1 MLSAIFMNGEKID
14 IDMKKIVFIVSV
26 VLLLAACNSRQ
37 NEAIVQKS
45 SSGKTLEVLV
55 AADKGHL
62 TKTTRD
68 LIDSV
73 FRQPQGCLPHPEPMF
88 DVVSVPV
95 SSLRNTHMFQMHR
108 NIIILEVKKGNP
120 DKVYIDRDK
129 WAAPQVVVDIAA
141 SSEASLRD
149 LLRKYEPNIVQGI
162 YEAEH
167 QRMKKAF
174 FNIRNVELMN
184 RIKEK
189 FGFELTFSEDFM
201 WASEDDGFAWIRKE
215 TKDISLGVL
224 INVTPY
230 RNQDQLTPDKI
241 YNRLDTIMRR
251 HVPSPGEDGFMGTE
265 RRVEMESIKVDY
277 EGTSYCIQTHGLWC
291 LKETTDRMGGPFV
304 CYSMLSPDGKDI
316 VDLIGFVYAP
326 RFGKRDY
333 LMQVEGIC
341 ATLKWLEGE
350 EK

>member
-1 MLSAIFMNGEKID
+1 
-14 IDMKKIVFIVSV
+14 MKRIALFFAAA
-26 VLLLAACNSRQ
+26 LLMVACNNRQ
-37 NEAIVQKS
+37 NDAILKKS

-55 AADKGHL
+55 AADKGRL

-68 LIDSV
+68 VIDSV
-73 FRQPQGCLPHPEPMF
+73 FQQVQGCLPQPEPRF

-108 NIIILEVKKGNP
+108 NIIILEVKDGNP

-129 WAAPQVVVDIAA
+129 WAEPQVVVDIAA
-141 SSEASLRD
+141 SSEESLRD
-149 LLRKYEPNIVQGI
+149 LLCKYEPNIVQAI
-162 YEAEH
+162 YDAEH
-167 QRMKKAF
+167 KRMQKAF
-174 FNIRNVELMN
+174 YNVRNVDLMN
-184 RIKEK
+184 RVKEK

-224 INVTPY
+224 INTSPY
-230 RNQDQLTPDKI
+230 RSQDQFLPEKI

-251 HVPSPGEDGFMGTE
+251 HVPSPGEDGYMGTE
-265 RRVEMESIKVDY
+265 RRVEMESMQVDY
-277 EGTSYCIQTHGLWC
+277 EGSQYCIQTHGLWR
-291 LKETTDRMGGPFV
+291 LVATTDRMGGPFV
-304 CYSMLSPDGKDI
+304 CYSLLSPDGKQV

-326 RFGKRDY
+326 RFNKRDY

-341 ATLKWLEGE
+341 ASLKWMEGE
-350 EK
+350 KK

>member
-1 MLSAIFMNGEKID
+1 MNGSLI
-14 IDMKKIVFIVSV
+14 INDMKKICFIVSA
-26 VLLLAACNSRQ
+26 VLLLAACHSRQ
-37 NEAIVQKS
+37 SEAIIQKS
-45 SSGKTLEVLV
+45 SSGKTLEILL
-55 AADKGHL
+55 AADKGHM
-62 TKTTRD
+62 TVTTRN
-68 LIDSV
+68 LIDPI
-73 FRQPQGCLPHPEPMF
+73 FRQTQGCLPQPEPRF
-88 DVVSVPV
+88 DVVNVPV

-108 NIIILEVKKGNP
+108 NIIILEVKNDNP

-149 LLRKYEPNIVQGI
+149 LLRKFEPNIIRAI
-162 YEAEH
+162 YDAEH
-167 QRMKKAF
+167 QRMAKAF
-174 FNIRNVELMN
+174 YNIRNVDLMN
-184 RIKEK
+184 RVKEK

-224 INVTPY
+224 VNVSPY
-230 RNQDQLTPDKI
+230 RNQDQFLPEKI

-251 HVPSPGEDGFMGTE
+251 HVPSPSEDGFMGTE
-265 RRVEMESIKVDY
+265 RRVPLESEQVDY
-277 EGTSYCIQTHGLWC
+277 PDCSYCIQTHGLWC

-304 CYSMLSPDGKDI
+304 CYSLLSPDGKSI

-326 RFGKRDY
+326 RFEKRDY

-341 ATLKWLEGE
+341 ASLKWVKGD

>member
-1 MLSAIFMNGEKID
+1 MNGEKTEN
-14 IDMKKIVFIVSV
+14 DMKKLFFIASA
-26 VLLLAACNSRQ
+26 VLLLAACHTRQ
-37 NEAIVQKS
+37 NEAIMQKS

-55 AADKGHL
+55 AADKGRL

-68 LIDSV
+68 VIDSV
-73 FRQPQGCLPHPEPMF
+73 FLQPQGCLPQPEQRF

-120 DKVYIDRDK
+120 DKVYIERDK
-129 WAAPQVVVDIAA
+129 WASPQVVVDIAA
-141 SSEASLRD
+141 SSEESLRD
-149 LLRKYEPNIVQGI
+149 LLRRYEPNIVRSI
-162 YEAEH
+162 YDAEH
-167 QRMKKAF
+167 LRMQKAF
-174 FNIRNVELMN
+174 FNIRNVDLMK
-184 RIKEK
+184 RVKEK
-189 FGFELTFSEDFM
+189 FGFELTFSEDFV

-224 INVTPY
+224 VNVTRY
-230 RNQDQLTPDKI
+230 NSQDQLLPEKI

-251 HVPSPGEDGFMGTE
+251 HVPSPSEDGFMGTE
-265 RRVEMESIKVDY
+265 RRVEMESAKVDY
-277 EGTSYCIQTHGLWC
+277 EGSSYCIQTHGLWC

-304 CYSMLSPDGKDI
+304 CYSMLSPDGKNV

-326 RFGKRDY
+326 RFEKRDY

-341 ATLKWLEGE
+341 ATLKWMEGE
-350 EK
+350 EE

>member
-1 MLSAIFMNGEKID
+1 MNGEKTIN
-14 IDMKKIVFIVSV
+14 DMKKMILLLSAV
-26 VLLLAACNSRQ
+26 VLLAACHSRQ
-37 NEAIVQKS
+37 NEAIMQKS

-55 AADKGHL
+55 AADKG
-62 TKTTRD
+62 KMMKMTRE

-73 FRQPQGCLPHPEPMF
+73 FLQPQGCLPQPEPRF
-88 DVVSVPV
+88 DVVNVPV

-108 NIIILEVKKGNP
+108 NIIILEVKNGNP

-149 LLRKYEPNIVQGI
+149 LLRKYEPNIVKAI

-167 QRMKKAF
+167 KRMIKAF
-174 FNIRNVELMN
+174 YNNRNVELMN
-184 RIKEK
+184 RVKDT

-201 WASEDDGFAWIRKE
+201 WAEDDGGFAWIRKE

-230 RNQDQLTPDKI
+230 SSQEMLMPEKI

-251 HVPSPGEDGFMGTE
+251 HIPSPSMDGYMGTE
-265 RRVEMESIKVDY
+265 LRVDFDTRKVDY
-277 EGTSYCIQTHGLWC
+277 EGTDYCIETHGLWR
-291 LKETTDRMGGPFV
+291 LIETTDRMGGPFV
-304 CYSMLSPDGKDI
+304 SYSMLSPDGKDV

-326 RFGKRDY
+326 RFNKRDY

-341 ATLKWLEGE
+341 NSLKWI
-350 EK
+350 K

>member
-1 MLSAIFMNGEKID
+1 MNTEKTINDMKKVILMLSA
-14 IDMKKIVFIVSV
+14 VA
-26 VLLLAACNSRQ
+26 LLAACNSRQ

-55 AADKGHL
+55 AADKGQML
-62 TKTTRD
+62 KMTRE

-73 FRQPQGCLPHPEPMF
+73 FLQPQGCLPQPEPRF
-88 DVVSVPV
+88 DVVNVPV

-108 NIIILEVKKGNP
+108 NIIILEVKNDNP
-120 DKVYIDRDK
+120 DKVYISCDK

-149 LLRKYEPNIVQGI
+149 LLRKYEPNIINAI

-167 QRMKKAF
+167 KRMVKAF
-174 FNIRNVELMN
+174 HNVRNVELMN
-184 RIKEK
+184 RVEEK
-189 FGFELTFSEDFM
+189 FGFSLVFSEDFM

-230 RNQDQLTPDKI
+230 RNQDMMTPEKI

-251 HVPSPGEDGFMGTE
+251 HVPSPSEDGYMGTE
-265 RRVEMESIKVDY
+265 RRVPFETRNVDY
-277 EGTSYCIQTHGLWC
+277 ENVDYCIETHGLWR
-291 LKETTDRMGGPFV
+291 LVATEDRMGGPFV
-304 CYSMLSPDGKDI
+304 SYSMISPDGKDVI
-316 VDLIGFVYAP
+316 DLIGFVYAP
-326 RFGKRDY
+326 RFNKRDY

-341 ATLKWLEGE
+341 NSLRWNK
-350 EK
+350 